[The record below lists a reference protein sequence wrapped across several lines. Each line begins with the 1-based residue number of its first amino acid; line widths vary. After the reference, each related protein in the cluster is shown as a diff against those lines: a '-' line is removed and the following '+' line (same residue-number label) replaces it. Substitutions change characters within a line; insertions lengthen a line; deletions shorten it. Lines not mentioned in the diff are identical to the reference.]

1 MQDSQSNAMK
11 QNNSFYSVTTMM
23 ESTKLQKYV
32 ISDHFKNNNFDDLVI
47 PHKIYEKTIDIAL
60 KKTEKMSSNPV
71 YL

>member
-47 PHKIYEKTIDIAL
+47 PHKIYEKTIDRAL
-60 KKTEKMSSNPV
+60 KRTEKMSSNPV